1 MKYDDSNAEDSDALE
16 GMTIKVIKPTDS
28 AGTEGKIVIEFSS
41 TTPKK
46 LKGTLV
52 DLWFNLTGN
61 ATTGQQFNI
70 SMTVDELRNG
80 STNLTSEVE
89 TASMVA
95 QPDGEER
102 KKKQKHLLQLPHHQQ
117 QHRQVHHPL
126 QQHQVRVPQRRPRM
140 HQRREMQPIF
150 RLWFF

>member
-1 MKYDDSNAEDSDALE
+1 M
-16 GMTIKVIKPTDS
+16 
-28 AGTEGKIVIEFSS
+28 IEFSS

-95 QPDGEER
+95 QPDDD
-102 KKKQKHLLQLPHHQQ
+102 
-117 QHRQVHHPL
+117 
-126 QQHQVRVPQRRPRM
+126 
-140 HQRREMQPIF
+140 
-150 RLWFF
+150 